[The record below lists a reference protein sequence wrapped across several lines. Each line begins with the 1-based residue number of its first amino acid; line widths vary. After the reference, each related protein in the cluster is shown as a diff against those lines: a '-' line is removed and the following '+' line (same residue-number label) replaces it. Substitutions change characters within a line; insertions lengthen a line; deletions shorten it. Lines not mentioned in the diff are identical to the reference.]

1 VGLVDVSPD
10 AIQPNGP
17 MGKFAPVPDDAIIR
31 NDFSQEELSTKVKR
45 RVEAHWRPKVL
56 EAARGSESNDKMY
69 CLAMFPYPSGN
80 LHMGHARVYT
90 ISDTLAH
97 FYRMNGK
104 YVCGWN

>member
-1 VGLVDVSPD
+1 
-10 AIQPNGP
+10 
-17 MGKFAPVPDDAIIR
+17 M
-31 NDFSQEELSTKVKR
+31 
-45 RVEAHWRPKVL
+45 EAHWRPKVL
-56 EAARGSESNDKMY
+56 EAARASGAANDKMY

-104 YVCGWN
+104 NVRINLFLSLRDLNLYNLVGDSSNGVGRFWSSC